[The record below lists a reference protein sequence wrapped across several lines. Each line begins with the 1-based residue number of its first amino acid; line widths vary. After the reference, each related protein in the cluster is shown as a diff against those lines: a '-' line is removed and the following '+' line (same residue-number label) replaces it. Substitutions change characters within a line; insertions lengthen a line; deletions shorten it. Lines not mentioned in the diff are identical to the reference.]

1 MSGSWPA
8 EQASAAT
15 AQPPTALPPPETHRR
30 RHRWLLIPVVALILA
45 AGLLLVAT
53 IRVTERHE
61 PPANVVRFTLPFP
74 NDTQPLDG
82 AQFAVSPDGT
92 TVALAARADAN
103 GQSQLW
109 VRRLQGLDWREL
121 PRTDGAAFP
130 FWSPDSR
137 HVGFFA
143 DRRLKRIDV
152 ESGLTQTVCDAANG
166 SGGAWGQN
174 DAIVFADGHG
184 PLFRVPASGGSRK
197 PITKLDSGRGEI
209 SHHWPQFLGDGHHFV
224 FFADSAEPRNRRTYI
239 AETDAEGRAELTP
252 AGVAVAAD
260 DRLLLSRDTVL
271 VAQRVD
277 IAHARIAT
285 NDVRTIAGAEAVGGD
300 LARGPS
306 VAAARS
312 VLLYR
317 NASPRLSQLIWLD
330 AGGRAVGRVGDPND
344 DHDAALSPDG
354 RAVAVARPDAR
365 TARSN
370 LWLIDLARGSNQRLT
385 FGDGEDRYPVWS
397 PDGTRIAFASR
408 RNGEHV
414 LMTIS
419 TNGGGHEDK
428 RAMSPQPLQPTHWSV
443 DGRVVLYTTAGS
455 KTGLDVWALPMTGDG
470 RASPILQSTFNE
482 SDAHLSPDGRWLA
495 YVSNESGRD
504 EIYVQPFA
512 QPTGKWMVSGTG
524 ATHPQWRRD
533 GRELVFLSSD
543 GQVMAA
549 PFGASAGDGLR
560 LDTARPLFSMH
571 GSSDVMMTWD
581 ARRFLVQAPIDL
593 ERRPEL
599 HVVLNWMTELR

>member
-1 MSGSWPA
+1 LI
-8 EQASAAT
+8 AA
-15 AQPPTALPPPETHRR
+15 
-30 RHRWLLIPVVALILA
+30 VALA
-45 AGLLLVAT
+45 FAVGLLLFAT
-53 IRVTERHE
+53 IRVTDRDE

-74 NDTQPLDG
+74 NDTQALDG

-92 TVALAARADAN
+92 TVALAARAAAN

-143 DRRLKRIDV
+143 DQRLKRIDV

-166 SGGAWGQN
+166 GGGAWGQN
-174 DAIVFADGHG
+174 EAIVFADGRG
-184 PLFRVPASGGSRK
+184 PLFRVQASGGSPK
-197 PITKLDSGRGEI
+197 PITTLESWEI

-224 FFADSAEPRNRRTYI
+224 FFANSLEPRHRRTYI

-252 AGVAVAAD
+252 AGVVVAAD
-260 DRLLLSRDTVL
+260 DHLLFLRDTVL

-277 IAHARIAT
+277 IANARIAT
-285 NDVRTIAGAEAVGGD
+285 NEVRTIAGAEAVGGD
-300 LARGPS
+300 IARGPS
-306 VAAARS
+306 VAASRS
-312 VLLYR
+312 VLLYQH
-317 NASPRLSQLIWLD
+317 ASPRLSQLTWFD
-330 AGGRAVGRVGDPND
+330 ARGQAIGRVGDSNADRDP
-344 DHDAALSPDG
+344 ALSPDG
-354 RAVAVARPDAR
+354 RAVAVARPDER
-365 TARSN
+365 SARSN

-397 PDGTRIAFASR
+397 PDGARLVFASR

-419 TNGGGHEDK
+419 ADGGGKEDK

-482 SDAHLSPDGRWLA
+482 SDAQLSPDGRWLA

-504 EIYVQPFA
+504 DIYVQPFP
-512 QPTGKWMVSGTG
+512 QQTGKWMVSGTG

-533 GRELVFLSSD
+533 GRELLFLSSD

-549 PFGASAGDGLR
+549 PFSASAHDGLR
-560 LDTARPLFSMH
+560 LDAARPLFSFH

-599 HVVLNWMTELR
+599 HVVLNWMTELQR